1 MIKFIAEKYQ
11 IMRKLAQTND
21 SEVYLGRDL
30 TEEDVPLVAIKVFK
44 FTENNNMVEMYF
56 KRECDVLSLLRH
68 ENIVNILDQG
78 YDKKN
83 KIFYIV
89 LEYIEGKTL
98 ENIIKE
104 KLLKAY
110 DKENII
116 KQIFDAI
123 NYAHSQN
130 ILHRDIK
137 PGNIMITNEGKVKLI
152 DFGISKIVDSLK
164 TDGDNFTIQSMTYKY
179 ASPEQKLN
187 KAVTF
192 QSDIF
197 SLGLVFF
204 ELLQENIFDVNVS
217 IKKQILGCNSI
228 SSNKKKI
235 LLKMTEETTNERF
248 TNIYKVIKRWND
260 CKTKKQE
267 GYSINLSNNAVNKLY
282 ELGMIDSNSRDVA
295 NAFVIDDLDN
305 DIYIASCKVAYNDS
319 KSKNYVIWGNQI
331 EYTCGLDIRSKNS
344 FTVISIS
351 IPETFVLEMK
361 KDNYGMIVDK
371 KIYIDV
377 NKEKRVDINKLI
389 TLYNEK
395 QKMIESSKEK
405 NNRSEELI
413 KKWTS
418 VLEIQKEIC
427 QNNKNTLRYSS
438 LLYNQKDG
446 RVYLNIKNNIEDVEF
461 TQEQMLV
468 ATLKNSK
475 GFKTA
480 KIGHF
485 SDFKNGNLSI
495 DIIRGIDIEI
505 FAKSGEI
512 SIDTGFMENIISK
525 QESALKKIKNKECA
539 CRNLPHI
546 LSHPEDARINYNIKE
561 VSFKNEFLDENKK
574 EIIEQALCSKDI
586 YLLQGPP
593 GTGKTTV
600 ISELVIQQLKLNP
613 NAKILVSSQSNVAV
627 NHAMNKIKKENSE
640 IKVVRLGRDEMIS
653 NGMENYT
660 IDAQAED
667 VIKTI
672 KRKVELYFEHI
683 KSRNFDKELFDK
695 YNLALEIIEI
705 NQRIEK
711 LNKEIC
717 YDREFRDKKYT
728 TYLEKKEIIKRIDIL
743 KERFSNIRLLNQ
755 NHVIDDFINDYINL
769 GEDFIESYEVI
780 IKLEKELQVI
790 DELIMDKENKIINE
804 ESNLVSGFE
813 ILEAKNI
820 KEIIEYKKA
829 IEVKL
834 EKQKKK
840 LEQFSK
846 YEKIKN
852 EWLKKIAQSEEV
864 EKILMEEVSVVGA
877 TCIGIAN
884 YTSNFDLKFDLVIVD
899 EAGRA
904 TPPEILVPMV
914 LGKKIILVG
923 DHKQLPPVIDKMLA
937 DEIKVRE
944 NYNKRDLEESLFS
957 YLEKNLNSDCRN
969 ILKQQYRMSPV
980 IGDLISSVFY
990 NDQIISMVRLEDRD
1004 HHYKKL
1010 NDNSIVWLDT
1020 KNNREK
1026 MEETIGTTKQNSFEA
1041 RNIIKLLVDLE
1052 DNYSRLN
1059 IFKEVAVITGYKAQK
1074 HLISR
1079 LIEMENRVF
1088 KHIKIEIDTVDAF
1101 QGRETDIV
1109 IYSIVRSNLKGKIGF
1124 LSDQRRLN
1132 VSLSRARELLIIIG
1146 DSECVVSEKENA
1158 FSKVYNYINEN
1169 PRCKVEV
1176 I

>member
-1 MIKFIAEKYQ
+1 MIKFIGEKYQ
-11 IMRKLAQTND
+11 IMRRLAQTND

-30 TEEDVPLVAIKVFK
+30 TEEDATLVAIKVFR
-44 FTENNNMVEMYF
+44 FNQDNNMVEMYF
-56 KRECDVLSLLRH
+56 KRECDALSLLRH

-83 KIFYIV
+83 ELFYIV

-98 ENIIKE
+98 ESIIKE

-110 DKENII
+110 DKESII

-137 PGNIMITNEGKVKLI
+137 PGNIMITSEGKVKLI
-152 DFGISKIVDSLK
+152 DFGISKIIDSLK
-164 TDGDNFTIQSMTYKY
+164 TDGDNFTIQSLTYKY

-187 KAVTF
+187 KSLTF

-197 SLGLVFF
+197 SLGLVCF
-204 ELLQENIFDVNVS
+204 ELLKEDVFDINVS
-217 IKKQILGCNSI
+217 IKKQILRCNAI
-228 SSNKKKI
+228 PNNKKEI
-235 LLKMTEETTNERF
+235 LLKMTEESTDERF
-248 TNIYKVIKRWND
+248 TNIYNVIKRWND

-267 GYSINLSNNAVNKLY
+267 SYSISLSNNAINKLY
-282 ELGMIDSNSRDVA
+282 ELGMIDSNNRNLA
-295 NAFVIDDLDN
+295 TAFVLDDLNN
-305 DIYIASCKVAYNDS
+305 DIYIASCKVAYNDI
-319 KSKNYVIWGNQI
+319 KSKNYILWGNQI
-331 EYTCGLDIRSKNS
+331 EYTCVLDIKSKNS
-344 FTVISIS
+344 FIVISIS
-351 IPETFVLEMK
+351 VPETFVLEMK

-371 KIYIDV
+371 KIYIDA

-395 QKMIESSKEK
+395 QKAIENSKEK

-427 QNNKNTLRYSS
+427 QNNKNTLRYSRLS
-438 LLYNQKDG
+438 YNTKDG
-446 RVYLNIKNNIEDVEF
+446 RVYLKIKNNIEDVEF
-461 TQEQMLV
+461 TQDQMLV
-468 ATLKNSK
+468 VTLKNSK

-485 SDFKNGNLSI
+485 SDFKDGNLSI

-505 FAKSGEI
+505 FAKSGEV
-512 SIDTGFMENIISK
+512 SIDTGFMDNIISK
-525 QESALKKIKNKECA
+525 QESALKKVKNKECA

-546 LSHPEDARINYNIKE
+546 LSHPEDARINYTLKE
-561 VSFKNEFLDENKK
+561 LSFKNELLDENKK
-574 EIIEQALCSKDI
+574 DIIEQALCSKDI

-627 NHAMNKIKKENSE
+627 NHAMNKIKQENSE

-667 VIKTI
+667 VTNAI

-683 KSRNFDKELFDK
+683 KNRNFDRELFDK
-695 YNLALEIIEI
+695 YNLALEVIEI
-705 NQRIEK
+705 SQKIEK
-711 LNKEIC
+711 LQKEIY
-717 YDREFRDKKYT
+717 YDKEFRDKKYT
-728 TYLEKKEIIKRIDIL
+728 TYLEKKEIIKRMENL
-743 KERFSNIRLLNQ
+743 KESFNNISLMSENNL
-755 NHVIDDFINDYINL
+755 IDSFIYDYIKL
-769 GEDFIESYEVI
+769 GEDFIKNYEVI
-780 IKLEKELQVI
+780 IKLEKELEVI
-790 DELIMDKENKIINE
+790 DELIINKESQLISE
-804 ESNLVSGFE
+804 ENNLVSGFE
-813 ILEAKNI
+813 ILEVKNI
-820 KEIIEYKKA
+820 KEIIEYKKEV
-829 IEVKL
+829 EVKL

-852 EWLKKIAQSEEV
+852 EWLKKITQSEEI
-864 EKILMEEVSVVGA
+864 EKILMEQVSVIGA

-969 ILKQQYRMSPV
+969 ILKQQYRMNPV

-990 NDQIISMVRLEDRD
+990 NDKIISMVSVEDRN
-1004 HHYKKL
+1004 HQYKKL
-1010 NDNSIVWLDT
+1010 NGKAIVWIDT
-1020 KNNREK
+1020 KNDLDK
-1026 MEETIGTTKQNSFEA
+1026 TEETIGTTKQNSFEA
-1041 RNIIKLLVDLE
+1041 RNIIKLLIELE
-1052 DNYSRLN
+1052 ENYSTLN
-1059 IFKEVAVITGYKAQK
+1059 IYKEVAVITGYKAQK
-1074 HLISR
+1074 NLIAR
-1079 LIEMENRVF
+1079 LIEMENIVF
-1088 KHIKIEIDTVDAF
+1088 KNIKIEIDTVDAF

-1109 IYSIVRSNLKGKIGF
+1109 IYSIVRSNSKGEIGF

-1132 VSLSRARELLIIIG
+1132 VSLSRARELLVLIG
-1146 DSECVVSEKENA
+1146 DSDCVTKGKENA